1 MDVSRIY
8 QRRFTPDLDFRRAM
22 WAVLCRHFF
31 QGYVPAGS
39 TVLEIGAG
47 YCEFINQ
54 IAAGRKLA
62 LDINPDTRNHAA
74 ADVEVVLAPST
85 AMTGVLDSSVDV
97 VFASNFFE
105 HLTRPDILA
114 TLAETERVLRA
125 GGRLVVLQ
133 PNIRFCGRDYWMFF
147 DHLTPIDDRALVEA
161 MVISGLRAVEVI
173 PRFLPYTTHS
183 RLPRSILLI
192 RLYLKLRPA
201 WRWFGQQS
209 LLVAEK

>member
-1 MDVSRIY
+1 
-8 QRRFTPDLDFRRAM
+8 
-22 WAVLCRHFF
+22 
-31 QGYVPAGS
+31 
-39 TVLEIGAG
+39 
-47 YCEFINQ
+47 
-54 IAAGRKLA
+54 
-62 LDINPDTRNHAA
+62 
-74 ADVEVVLAPST
+74 
-85 AMTGVLDSSVDV
+85 
-97 VFASNFFE
+97 
-105 HLTRPDILA
+105 
-114 TLAETERVLRA
+114 
-125 GGRLVVLQ
+125 
-133 PNIRFCGRDYWMFF
+133 MFF